1 MRLRIGE
8 ETVQQSAWG
17 DGPVDA
23 AYAAIGLATG
33 SDIQL
38 DNYAIRAITS
48 GSQALGGVTVH
59 LVRGDEKVR
68 GRGVSTDVIEAS
80 AKAYIDALNRLAAKV
95 AEEEHQ
101 TV

>member
-1 MRLRIGE
+1 M
-8 ETVQQSAWG
+8 
-17 DGPVDA
+17 
-23 AYAAIGLATG
+23 
-33 SDIQL
+33 
-38 DNYAIRAITS
+38 
-48 GSQALGGVTVH
+48 TVH

-80 AKAYIDALNRLAAKV
+80 TKAYIDALNRLAAKA